1 MNNLEKILFK
11 YDEYGNVLLQLF
23 LLFKN
28 TSHLVKINFIINK
41 TIQSFFFLL
50 FVGLLS
56 IVQAQE
62 ISDTKFGKGMINF
75 IAKDSSFSVKFAPRI
90 QSRFQSQWDYNEEE
104 YDDAELNFLVRRA
117 RLKFGGFAFTPKLKY
132 KIELGLS
139 NRDLSGAS
147 VYNRNTP
154 RYILDAV
161 VMWNFHENFE
171 LWAGQTKL
179 PGNIE
184 RVVSSANLQLIDRS
198 LLNSKFNIDRDMGIQ
213 LRHKTKLGGNW
224 ISREKFSISQGEG
237 RNITEGNIGGLQYTS
252 RLELL
257 PFGEFSSK
265 GDYSQGDLKREKS
278 IKAMFGFTYDINNNA
293 VKNRSNMGSYM
304 TQSNGGLFETDITTV
319 FIDGVIKYNGFSLT
333 GEYASRNA
341 DTIEALEAD
350 GRTKTGA
357 VVGAG
362 SAINFQGSY
371 LFKNNVEM
379 TLRYTNVDFKEVTRL
394 SDLQQITYGISKYVV
409 GHSLKIQADLS
420 FSQSSSMRDFVLFR
434 TGFDL
439 HF

>member
-1 MNNLEKILFK
+1 MMLKAKQFIL
-11 YDEYGNVLLQLF
+11 VLCVIL
-23 LLFKN
+23 
-28 TSHLVKINFIINK
+28 SSFIK
-41 TIQSFFFLL
+41 
-50 FVGLLS
+50 
-56 IVQAQE
+56 AQE
-62 ISDTKFGKGMINF
+62 LSGTKFGKGMINF
-75 IAKDSSFSVKFAPRI
+75 MAKDSSFSVKFAPRI
-90 QSRFQSQWDYNEEE
+90 QSRYQGQWDYDGEE
-104 YDDAELNFLVRRA
+104 YDEANLNFIVRRA

-132 KIELGLS
+132 KMELGLS
-139 NRDLSGAS
+139 NRDISGAS
-147 VYNRNTP
+147 TYNKNTP

-161 VMWNFHENFE
+161 IMWNFHENFE

-198 LLNSKFNIDRDMGIQ
+198 LLNSKFNIDRDMGVQ
-213 LRHKTKLGGNW
+213 LRHKTKWSGNF
-224 ISREKFSISQGEG
+224 ITREKFSISQGEG
-237 RNITEGNIGGLQYTS
+237 RNITVGNLGGLQYTS

-278 IKAMFGFTYDINNNA
+278 IKAMFGFTHDINNNA

-319 FIDGVIKYNGFSLT
+319 FIDGVIKYNGFALT

-350 GRTKTGA
+350 GITKTGA

-371 LFKNNVEM
+371 LLKNNVEM

-409 GHSLKIQADLS
+409 GHSLKIQADLT
-420 FSQSSSMRDFVLFR
+420 FSQSDATRDYVLFR

>member
-1 MNNLEKILFK
+1 MKQLILSF
-11 YDEYGNVLLQLF
+11 LF
-23 LLFKN
+23 IPL
-28 TSHLVKINFIINK
+28 
-41 TIQSFFFLL
+41 
-50 FVGLLS
+50 GLLL
-56 IVQAQE
+56 QAQE
-62 ISDTKFGKGMINF
+62 ISDTKFGNGMINF

-90 QSRFQSQWDYNEEE
+90 QSRYQSEWSYNGEDY
-104 YDDAELNFLVRRA
+104 DPADVNFSVRRA
-117 RLKFGGFAFTPKLKY
+117 RLKFGGFAFSPKLKY

-139 NRDLSGAS
+139 NRDISGAN

-161 VMWNFHENFE
+161 VMWNFYENFE

-213 LRHKTKLGGNW
+213 LRHKLRLGGNW
-224 ISREKFSISQGEG
+224 IIKEKFSISQGEG

-265 GDYSQGDLKREKS
+265 GDYFQGDLKREKS
-278 IKAMFGFTYDINNNA
+278 IKAMFGFTYDINENA
-293 VKNRSNMGSYM
+293 VKSRSNMGSYLI
-304 TQSNGGLFETDITTV
+304 QSSGGLFETDITTI
-319 FIDGVIKYNGFSLT
+319 FLDGVIKYNGFALT
-333 GEYASRNA
+333 GEYANRDA
-341 DTIEALEAD
+341 DQIEALEED
-350 GRTKTGA
+350 GKTKTGA

-362 SAINFQGSY
+362 SASNIQGSY
-371 LFKNNVEM
+371 LFKNNFEI
-379 TLRYTNVDFKEVTRL
+379 TARYTNINFKKITRL
-394 SDLQQITYGISKYVV
+394 SDLKQITFGVSKYIV
-409 GHSLKIQADLS
+409 GHSLKIQADISLLNAS
-420 FSQSSSMRDFVLFR
+420 GIKDNVLFR

>member
-1 MNNLEKILFK
+1 MIKAKQYFT
-11 YDEYGNVLLQLF
+11 LLCISLTT
-23 LLFKN
+23 L
-28 TSHLVKINFIINK
+28 I
-41 TIQSFFFLL
+41 
-50 FVGLLS
+50 
-56 IVQAQE
+56 QAQE

-90 QSRFQSQWDYNEEE
+90 QSRYQSQWDFDGEE
-104 YDDAELNFLVRRA
+104 YGDADLNFIIRRA

-139 NRDLSGAS
+139 NRDISGAS
-147 VYNRNTP
+147 IYNKNTP

-161 VMWNFHENFE
+161 VMWNFYQNFE

-198 LLNSKFNIDRDMGIQ
+198 LLNSKFNIDRDMGVQ
-213 LRHKTKLGGNW
+213 LRHKIKWGGNFVTK
-224 ISREKFSISQGEG
+224 EKFSISQGEG
-237 RNITEGNIGGLQYTS
+237 RNITVGNIGGLQYTS

-257 PFGEFSSK
+257 PFGEFLSK

-278 IKAMFGFTYDINNNA
+278 VKAMFGFTYDINNNA

-304 TQSNGGLFETDITTV
+304 TQSNGGLFETDIETV
-319 FIDGVIKYNGFSLT
+319 FIDSVIKYRGFALT
-333 GEYASRNA
+333 GEYANRNA
-341 DTIEALEAD
+341 DRIEALEAD
-350 GRTKTGA
+350 GTTKTGA

-394 SDLQQITYGISKYVV
+394 SDLQQLTYGISKYVV
-409 GHSLKIQADLS
+409 GHSLKIQADLT
-420 FSQSSSMRDFVLFR
+420 FSQSDSTRDYVLFR

>member
-1 MNNLEKILFK
+1 MMLKAKQITLILCVIFSS
-11 YDEYGNVLLQLF
+11 F
-23 LLFKN
+23 LK
-28 TSHLVKINFIINK
+28 
-41 TIQSFFFLL
+41 
-50 FVGLLS
+50 
-56 IVQAQE
+56 AQE
-62 ISDTKFGKGMINF
+62 VSDTKFGKGMINF

-90 QSRFQSQWDYNEEE
+90 QSRYQGQWDYDGEE
-104 YDDAELNFLVRRA
+104 YDEANLNFIVRRA

-132 KIELGLS
+132 KMELGLS
-139 NRDLSGAS
+139 NRDISGAS
-147 VYNRNTP
+147 IYNRNTP

-161 VMWNFHENFE
+161 IMWNFHENFE

-198 LLNSKFNIDRDMGIQ
+198 LLNSKFNIDRDMGVQ
-213 LRHKTKLGGNW
+213 LRHKTKWGGNF
-224 ISREKFSISQGEG
+224 ITREKFSISQGEG
-237 RNITEGNIGGLQYTS
+237 RNITVGNSGGLQYTS

-304 TQSNGGLFETDITTV
+304 TQSNGGLFETDISTV
-319 FIDGVIKYNGFSLT
+319 FIDGVIKYNGFALT

-371 LFKNNVEM
+371 LLKNNVEM

-409 GHSLKIQADLS
+409 GHSLKIQADLT
-420 FSQSSSMRDFVLFR
+420 FSQSDATRDYVLFR

>member
-1 MNNLEKILFK
+1 MKQLISSFLFIPLC
-11 YDEYGNVLLQLF
+11 LLL
-23 LLFKN
+23 
-28 TSHLVKINFIINK
+28 
-41 TIQSFFFLL
+41 
-50 FVGLLS
+50 
-56 IVQAQE
+56 QAQE
-62 ISDTKFGKGMINF
+62 ISDTKFGNGMINF

-90 QSRFQSQWDYNEEE
+90 QSRYQSKWSYDGEDY
-104 YDDAELNFLVRRA
+104 DPADINFSVRRA
-117 RLKFGGFAFTPKLKY
+117 RLKFGGFAFSPKLKY

-139 NRDLSGAS
+139 NRDISGAN

-198 LLNSKFNIDRDMGIQ
+198 LLNSKFNIDRDVGIQ
-213 LRHKTKLGGNW
+213 LRHKLRLGGNW
-224 ISREKFSISQGEG
+224 IIKEKFSISQGEG

-278 IKAMFGFTYDINNNA
+278 IKAMFGFTYDINENA
-293 VKNRSNMGSYM
+293 VKSRSNMGSYLI
-304 TQSNGGLFETDITTV
+304 QSSGGLFETDITTI
-319 FIDGVIKYNGFSLT
+319 FLDGVIKYNGFALT
-333 GEYASRNA
+333 GEYANRDA
-341 DTIEALEAD
+341 DQIEALEED

-362 SAINFQGSY
+362 SASNIQGSY
-371 LFKNNVEM
+371 LFKNNFEI
-379 TLRYTNVDFKEVTRL
+379 TARYTNINFKEITRL
-394 SDLQQITYGISKYVV
+394 SDLKQITFGVSKYVV
-409 GHSLKIQADLS
+409 GHSLKIQADISLLNAS
-420 FSQSSSMRDFVLFR
+420 GIKDNVLFR

>member
-1 MNNLEKILFK
+1 MKQLILSF
-11 YDEYGNVLLQLF
+11 LF
-23 LLFKN
+23 IPL
-28 TSHLVKINFIINK
+28 
-41 TIQSFFFLL
+41 
-50 FVGLLS
+50 GLSL
-56 IVQAQE
+56 QAQE
-62 ISDTKFGKGMINF
+62 ISDTKFGNGMINF

-90 QSRFQSQWDYNEEE
+90 QSRYQSKWSYDGEDY
-104 YDDAELNFLVRRA
+104 DPADINFSVRRA
-117 RLKFGGFAFTPKLKY
+117 RLKFGGFAFSPKLKY

-139 NRDLSGAS
+139 NRDISGAN

-161 VMWNFHENFE
+161 VMWNFYEKFE

-213 LRHKTKLGGNW
+213 LRHKLRLGGNW
-224 ISREKFSISQGEG
+224 IIKEKFSISQGEG

-278 IKAMFGFTYDINNNA
+278 IKAMFGFTYDINENA
-293 VKNRSNMGSYM
+293 VKSRSNMGSYLI
-304 TQSNGGLFETDITTV
+304 QSSGGLFETDITTI
-319 FIDGVIKYNGFSLT
+319 FLDGVIKYNGFALT
-333 GEYASRNA
+333 GEYANRDA
-341 DTIEALEAD
+341 DQIEALEED

-362 SAINFQGSY
+362 SASNIQGSY
-371 LFKNNVEM
+371 LFKNNFEI
-379 TLRYTNVDFKEVTRL
+379 TARYTNINFKKITRL
-394 SDLQQITYGISKYVV
+394 SDLKQITFGVSKYIV
-409 GHSLKIQADLS
+409 GHSLKIQADISLLNAS
-420 FSQSSSMRDFVLFR
+420 GIKDNVLFR

>member
-1 MNNLEKILFK
+1 MKKLIL
-11 YDEYGNVLLQLF
+11 
-23 LLFKN
+23 
-28 TSHLVKINFIINK
+28 
-41 TIQSFFFLL
+41 SFL
-50 FVGLLS
+50 FVSLGLSL
-56 IVQAQE
+56 QAQE
-62 ISDTKFGKGMINF
+62 INDNKFGNGMINF

-90 QSRFQSQWDYNEEE
+90 QSRYQIERSYYEEDY
-104 YDDAELNFLVRRA
+104 DPVDINFSVRRA
-117 RLKFGGFAFTPKLKY
+117 RLKFDGFAFSPKLKY

-139 NRDLSGAS
+139 NRDISGAS
-147 VYNRNTP
+147 AYNRNTP

-161 VMWNFHENFE
+161 VIWNFHENFE

-213 LRHKTKLGGNW
+213 LRHKSRFGGNW
-224 ISREKFSISQGEG
+224 IIKEKFSISQGEG

-278 IKAMFGFTYDINNNA
+278 IKAMFGFTYDINENA
-293 VKNRSNMGSYM
+293 VKSRSNMGSYM
-304 TQSNGGLFETDITTV
+304 IQSSGGLFETDITTI
-319 FIDGVIKYNGFSLT
+319 FLDGIIKYNGYAFM
-333 GEYASRNA
+333 GEYANRDA
-341 DTIEALEAD
+341 DQIEALEED

-362 SAINFQGSY
+362 SALNIQGSY
-371 LFKNNVEM
+371 LFKSNFEI
-379 TLRYTNVDFKEVTRL
+379 TARYTNINFKEITRL
-394 SDLQQITYGISKYVV
+394 SDLKQITFGVSKYVV
-409 GHSLKIQADLS
+409 GHSLKIQADISLS
-420 FSQSSSMRDFVLFR
+420 NVNRIKNNVLFR

>member
-1 MNNLEKILFK
+1 MKQLILSF
-11 YDEYGNVLLQLF
+11 LF
-23 LLFKN
+23 IPL
-28 TSHLVKINFIINK
+28 
-41 TIQSFFFLL
+41 
-50 FVGLLS
+50 GLLL
-56 IVQAQE
+56 QAQE
-62 ISDTKFGKGMINF
+62 ISDTKFGNGMINF
-75 IAKDSSFSVKFAPRI
+75 IAKDSSFSVKFAPRV
-90 QSRFQSQWDYNEEE
+90 QSRYQSEWSYDGEDY
-104 YDDAELNFLVRRA
+104 DPADINFSVRRA
-117 RLKFGGFAFTPKLKY
+117 RLKFGGFAFLPKLKY

-139 NRDLSGAS
+139 NRDISGANI
-147 VYNRNTP
+147 YNRNTP

-198 LLNSKFNIDRDMGIQ
+198 LLNSKFNIDRDIGIQ
-213 LRHKTKLGGNW
+213 LRHKLRLGGNW
-224 ISREKFSISQGEG
+224 IIKEKFSISQGEG

-278 IKAMFGFTYDINNNA
+278 IKAMFGFTYDINENA
-293 VKNRSNMGSYM
+293 VKSRSNMGSYLI
-304 TQSNGGLFETDITTV
+304 QSSGGLFETDITTI
-319 FIDGVIKYNGFSLT
+319 FLDGVIKYDGFALT
-333 GEYASRNA
+333 GEYANRNA
-341 DTIEALEAD
+341 DQIEALEED

-362 SAINFQGSY
+362 SASNIQGSY
-371 LFKNNVEM
+371 LFKNNFEI
-379 TLRYTNVDFKEVTRL
+379 TARYTNINFKEITRL
-394 SDLQQITYGISKYVV
+394 SDLKQITFGVSKYVV
-409 GHSLKIQADLS
+409 GHSLKIQADISLLNAS
-420 FSQSSSMRDFVLFR
+420 GIKDNVLFR

>member
-1 MNNLEKILFK
+1 MKQLISSFLFIP
-11 YDEYGNVLLQLF
+11 L
-23 LLFKN
+23 
-28 TSHLVKINFIINK
+28 
-41 TIQSFFFLL
+41 
-50 FVGLLS
+50 GLLL
-56 IVQAQE
+56 QAQE
-62 ISDTKFGKGMINF
+62 ISDTKFGNGMINF

-90 QSRFQSQWDYNEEE
+90 QSRYQSEWSYNGEDY
-104 YDDAELNFLVRRA
+104 DPADINFSVRRA
-117 RLKFGGFAFTPKLKY
+117 RLKFGGFAFSPKLKY

-139 NRDLSGAS
+139 NRDISGAN

-213 LRHKTKLGGNW
+213 LRHKLRLGGNW
-224 ISREKFSISQGEG
+224 IIKEKFSISQGEG

-278 IKAMFGFTYDINNNA
+278 IKAMFGFTYDINENA
-293 VKNRSNMGSYM
+293 VKSRSNMGSYLI
-304 TQSNGGLFETDITTV
+304 QSSGGLFETDITTI
-319 FIDGVIKYNGFSLT
+319 FLDGVIKYNGFALT
-333 GEYASRNA
+333 GEYANRDA
-341 DTIEALEAD
+341 DQIEALEED

-362 SAINFQGSY
+362 SASNIQGSY
-371 LFKNNVEM
+371 LFKNNFEI
-379 TLRYTNVDFKEVTRL
+379 TARYTNINFKEITRL
-394 SDLQQITYGISKYVV
+394 SDLKQITFGVSKYVV
-409 GHSLKIQADLS
+409 GHSLKIQADISLLNAS
-420 FSQSSSMRDFVLFR
+420 GIKDNVLFR

>member
-1 MNNLEKILFK
+1 M
-11 YDEYGNVLLQLF
+11 
-23 LLFKN
+23 
-28 TSHLVKINFIINK
+28 NK
-41 TIQSFFFLL
+41 TIQSFFLL

-237 RNITEGNIGGLQYTS
+237 RNITAGNIGGLQYTS

-319 FIDGVIKYNGFSLT
+319 FIDGVIKYNGFALT

>member
-1 MNNLEKILFK
+1 V
-11 YDEYGNVLLQLF
+11 VL
-23 LLFKN
+23 
-28 TSHLVKINFIINK
+28 TSL
-41 TIQSFFFLL
+41 
-50 FVGLLS
+50 
-56 IVQAQE
+56 VQAQE

-90 QSRFQSQWDYNEEE
+90 QSRYQGQWDYDGEE
-104 YDDAELNFLVRRA
+104 YDEANLNFIVRRA

-132 KIELGLS
+132 KMELGLS
-139 NRDLSGAS
+139 NRDISGAS
-147 VYNRNTP
+147 TYNKNTP

-161 VMWNFHENFE
+161 IMWNFHENFE

-198 LLNSKFNIDRDMGIQ
+198 LLNSKFNIDRDMGVQ
-213 LRHKTKLGGNW
+213 LRHKTKWGRNF
-224 ISREKFSISQGEG
+224 ITREKFSISQGEG
-237 RNITEGNIGGLQYTS
+237 RNITVGNLGGLQYTS

-278 IKAMFGFTYDINNNA
+278 IKAMFGFTHDINNNA

-319 FIDGVIKYNGFSLT
+319 FIDGVIKYNGFALT

-371 LFKNNVEM
+371 LLKNNVEM

-409 GHSLKIQADLS
+409 GHSLKIQADLT
-420 FSQSSSMRDFVLFR
+420 FSQSDATRDYVLFR

>member
-1 MNNLEKILFK
+1 MKQLILSF
-11 YDEYGNVLLQLF
+11 LF
-23 LLFKN
+23 IPL
-28 TSHLVKINFIINK
+28 
-41 TIQSFFFLL
+41 
-50 FVGLLS
+50 GLSL
-56 IVQAQE
+56 QAQE
-62 ISDTKFGKGMINF
+62 ISDTKFGNGMINF
-75 IAKDSSFSVKFAPRI
+75 IAKDSSFSVKFAPRV
-90 QSRFQSQWDYNEEE
+90 QSRYQSEWSYNGEDY
-104 YDDAELNFLVRRA
+104 DPVDINFSVRRA
-117 RLKFGGFAFTPKLKY
+117 RLKFGGFAFSPKLKY

-139 NRDLSGAS
+139 NRDISGAN

-161 VMWNFHENFE
+161 VMWNFHEKFE

-213 LRHKTKLGGNW
+213 LRHKLRLGGNW
-224 ISREKFSISQGEG
+224 IIKEKFSISQGEG

-278 IKAMFGFTYDINNNA
+278 IKAMFGFTYDINENA
-293 VKNRSNMGSYM
+293 VKSRSNMGSYLI
-304 TQSNGGLFETDITTV
+304 QSSGGLFETDITTI
-319 FIDGVIKYNGFSLT
+319 FLDGVIKYNGFALT
-333 GEYASRNA
+333 GEYANRDA
-341 DTIEALEAD
+341 DQIEALEED

-362 SAINFQGSY
+362 SASNIQGSY
-371 LFKNNVEM
+371 LFKNNFEI
-379 TLRYTNVDFKEVTRL
+379 TARYTNINFKEITRL
-394 SDLQQITYGISKYVV
+394 SDLKQITFGVSKYVV
-409 GHSLKIQADLS
+409 GHSLKIQADISLLNAS
-420 FSQSSSMRDFVLFR
+420 GIKDNVLFR

>member
-1 MNNLEKILFK
+1 M
-11 YDEYGNVLLQLF
+11 
-23 LLFKN
+23 
-28 TSHLVKINFIINK
+28 NK
-41 TIQSFFFLL
+41 TIQSFFLL

-304 TQSNGGLFETDITTV
+304 TQFNGGLFETDITTV
-319 FIDGVIKYNGFSLT
+319 FIDGVIKYNGFALT

-341 DTIEALEAD
+341 DAIEALEAD

>member
-1 MNNLEKILFK
+1 MK
-11 YDEYGNVLLQLF
+11 QLI
-23 LLFKN
+23 
-28 TSHLVKINFIINK
+28 S
-41 TIQSFFFLL
+41 SFFFFFFCLL
-50 FVGLLS
+50 L
-56 IVQAQE
+56 QAQE
-62 ISDTKFGKGMINF
+62 ISDTKFGNGMINF

-90 QSRFQSQWDYNEEE
+90 QSRYQSKWSYDGEDY
-104 YDDAELNFLVRRA
+104 DPADINFSVRRA
-117 RLKFGGFAFTPKLKY
+117 RLKFGGFAFSPKLKY

-139 NRDLSGAS
+139 NRDISGAN

-161 VMWNFHENFE
+161 VMWNFYENFE

-198 LLNSKFNIDRDMGIQ
+198 LLNSKFNIDRDMGIH
-213 LRHKTKLGGNW
+213 LRHKLRLGGNW
-224 ISREKFSISQGEG
+224 IIKEKFSISQGEG

-265 GDYSQGDLKREKS
+265 GDYFQGDLKREKS
-278 IKAMFGFTYDINNNA
+278 IKAMFGFTYDINENA
-293 VKNRSNMGSYM
+293 VKSRSNMGSYLI
-304 TQSNGGLFETDITTV
+304 QSSGGLFETDITTI
-319 FIDGVIKYNGFSLT
+319 FLDGVIKYNGFALT
-333 GEYASRNA
+333 GEYANRDA
-341 DTIEALEAD
+341 DQIEALEED
-350 GRTKTGA
+350 GKTKTGA

-362 SAINFQGSY
+362 SASNIQGSY
-371 LFKNNVEM
+371 LFKNNFEI
-379 TLRYTNVDFKEVTRL
+379 TARYTNINFKKITRL
-394 SDLQQITYGISKYVV
+394 SDLKQITFGVSKYIV
-409 GHSLKIQADLS
+409 GHSLKIQADISLLNAS
-420 FSQSSSMRDFVLFR
+420 GIKDNVLFR

>member
-1 MNNLEKILFK
+1 MKQLISSFLFIPFC
-11 YDEYGNVLLQLF
+11 LLL
-23 LLFKN
+23 
-28 TSHLVKINFIINK
+28 
-41 TIQSFFFLL
+41 
-50 FVGLLS
+50 
-56 IVQAQE
+56 QAQE
-62 ISDTKFGKGMINF
+62 ISDTKFGNGMINF

-90 QSRFQSQWDYNEEE
+90 QSRYQSEWSYNGEDY
-104 YDDAELNFLVRRA
+104 DPADINFSVRRA
-117 RLKFGGFAFTPKLKY
+117 RLKFGGFAFSPKLKY

-139 NRDLSGAS
+139 NRDISGAN

-213 LRHKTKLGGNW
+213 LRHKLRLGGNW
-224 ISREKFSISQGEG
+224 IIKEKFSISQGEG

-278 IKAMFGFTYDINNNA
+278 IKAMFGFTYDINENA
-293 VKNRSNMGSYM
+293 VKSRSNMGSYLI
-304 TQSNGGLFETDITTV
+304 QSSGGLFETDITTI
-319 FIDGVIKYNGFSLT
+319 FLDGVIKYNGFALT
-333 GEYASRNA
+333 GEYANRDA
-341 DTIEALEAD
+341 DQIEALEED

-362 SAINFQGSY
+362 SASNIQGSY
-371 LFKNNVEM
+371 LFKNNFEI
-379 TLRYTNVDFKEVTRL
+379 TARYTNINFKEITRL
-394 SDLQQITYGISKYVV
+394 SDLKQITFGVSKYVV
-409 GHSLKIQADLS
+409 GHSLKIQADISLLNAS
-420 FSQSSSMRDFVLFR
+420 GIKDNVLFR

>member
-1 MNNLEKILFK
+1 MKQLISSFLFIP
-11 YDEYGNVLLQLF
+11 L
-23 LLFKN
+23 
-28 TSHLVKINFIINK
+28 
-41 TIQSFFFLL
+41 
-50 FVGLLS
+50 GLLL
-56 IVQAQE
+56 QAQE
-62 ISDTKFGKGMINF
+62 ISDTKFGNGMINF

-90 QSRFQSQWDYNEEE
+90 QSRYQSEWSYNGEDYDPANI
-104 YDDAELNFLVRRA
+104 NFSVRRA
-117 RLKFGGFAFTPKLKY
+117 RLKFGGFAFSPKLKY

-139 NRDLSGAS
+139 NRDISGAN

-213 LRHKTKLGGNW
+213 LRHKLRLGGNW
-224 ISREKFSISQGEG
+224 IIKEKFSISQGEG

-278 IKAMFGFTYDINNNA
+278 IKAMFGFTYDINENA
-293 VKNRSNMGSYM
+293 VKSRSNMGSYLI
-304 TQSNGGLFETDITTV
+304 QSSGGLFETDITTI
-319 FIDGVIKYNGFSLT
+319 FLDGVIKYNGFALT
-333 GEYASRNA
+333 GEYANRDA
-341 DTIEALEAD
+341 DQIEALEED

-362 SAINFQGSY
+362 SASNIQGSY
-371 LFKNNVEM
+371 LFKNNFEI
-379 TLRYTNVDFKEVTRL
+379 TARYTNINFKEITRL
-394 SDLQQITYGISKYVV
+394 SDLKQITFGVSKYVV
-409 GHSLKIQADLS
+409 GHSLKIQADISLLNAS
-420 FSQSSSMRDFVLFR
+420 GIKDNVLFR